1 MEKKNYMIVHVKLLS
16 PFVPPTPLTESA
28 TLAASVNASFTPRF
42 RFAEHS
48 ISPGQLLVNGWR
60 YHHKNIPKYRS
71 ACIRRATSRPCE

>member
-1 MEKKNYMIVHVKLLS
+1 MRDSWKKLYMVEKDYMIVHIKLPS

-48 ISPGQLLVNGWR
+48 ISPGQFCINEWR
-60 YHHKNIPKYRS
+60 YNHKYIPKYRS
-71 ACIRRATSRPCE
+71 A